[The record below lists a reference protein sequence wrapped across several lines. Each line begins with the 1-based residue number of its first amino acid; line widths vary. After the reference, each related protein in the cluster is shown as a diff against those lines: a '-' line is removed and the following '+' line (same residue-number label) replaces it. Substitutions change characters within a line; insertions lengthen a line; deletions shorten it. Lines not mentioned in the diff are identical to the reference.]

1 MPHFIKPGNWEA
13 GTKTYKRSLNLEN
26 LISTVAPAVNL
37 IAGANILISGTYP
50 NFTISSPGTY
60 VNLIGGNSS
69 LAGSG
74 TALMGLD
81 TLGNPTRTTGDVS
94 SVVTAVNL
102 SIVLQEQ
109 ILSYIPVSQ
118 SVGVIS
124 AASTFSGWGYPIGQV
139 QKIRSV
145 EFYIYAFDNAL
156 LPSLMT
162 VRIRSVD
169 NNGSILFEQQNIS
182 ISPALNTLTKY
193 TVTLPSQLDNAG
205 NSRLWFEYL
214 TNGHVAIY
222 ATAVNLPFP
231 DASLGGDYPKT
242 RYATNANSTGVT
254 QANNSSSI
262 NGYIKVNYFNANYTT
277 PTSDFAAQM
286 LLTIDSTSI
295 VHPSNVYTLATQESN
310 LYFNPMVQ
318 TTISRSLLE
327 YTQSGASTF
336 GTLWEKWWRN
346 DKTKTSSYAGTFN
359 VFKNN
364 VLQATKDLT
373 INVATV
379 GSGSGVTRKVLCI
392 GDSNTASNIYPQ
404 TLYDD
409 LQTFN
414 GGVGLKV
421 TLVGTKGVAPYK
433 NEGIAGKTLNFFHT
447 DPTSP
452 FVFSGVFDFSQ
463 YLSNNSITMASGD
476 WVSFFLGTNDL
487 FSLTDYTAVP
497 TKITAMMT
505 DLDAMIANIQSVVPG
520 IRICIMMSMPS
531 APSQDAW
538 AVIGSATTYQTQK
551 QFMRNMYAWWNSLIS
566 TYDNSTKR
574 SAGIYLLG
582 THACIDIE
590 NNFTKSS
597 VAPNARIANSF
608 NQDQVIPLSQNFTGS
623 ASLTIT
629 ISNTNNIHILGV
641 YKNGSRLL
649 PTDYSVSDVLKQ
661 VTLVSRS
668 SGDNILIEFLSGYSM
683 TYDNN
688 VHPAPAGFN
697 QIADALK
704 AFYKF
709 YA

>member
-1 MPHFIKPGNWEA
+1 MSQQSI
-13 GTKTYKRSLNLEN
+13 
-26 LISTVAPAVNL
+26 
-37 IAGANILISGTYP
+37 NIG
-50 NFTISSPGTY
+50 SSPNDHTGESIRSAFNKT
-60 VNLIGGNSS
+60 NLNFNE
-69 LAGSG
+69 LY
-74 TALMGLD
+74 T
-81 TLGNPTRTTGDVS
+81 DVS
-94 SVVTAVNL
+94 LSVT
-102 SIVLQEQ
+102 LQEQ
-109 ILSYIPVSQ
+109 ILAYIPVTSF
-118 SVGVIS
+118 STVS

-139 QKIRSV
+139 QNIRSI

-156 LPSLMT
+156 LPSLVT
-162 VRIRSVD
+162 VRIRNVD

-214 TNGHVAIY
+214 TNGHVAIE
-222 ATAVNLPFP
+222 ATASNLPFP

-262 NGYIKVNYFNANYTT
+262 NGYIKVNYFNKNYTT
-277 PTSDFAAQM
+277 PTTDFTAQI
-286 LLTIDSTSI
+286 LLSIDSTAI

-310 LYFNPMVQ
+310 LYFNAMVQ
-318 TTISRSLLE
+318 TTIPRNILE
-327 YTQSGASTF
+327 ITQSGASTF
-336 GTLWEKWWRN
+336 GTLWEKFWRN
-346 DKTKTSSYAGTFN
+346 DKTKTSGYAGTFN
-359 VFKNN
+359 VFRNN

-373 INVATV
+373 INVATA
-379 GSGSGVTRKVLCI
+379 GSGSGTTRKVLCI

-421 TLVGTKGVAPYK
+421 TLVGTKGTPPYVH
-433 NEGIAGKTLNFFHT
+433 EGISGKTLHFFNT

-452 FVFSGVFDFSQ
+452 FVFSGSFNFSQ
-463 YLSNNSITMASGD
+463 YLSTNSITMSSND

-487 FSLTDYTAVP
+487 FSVTDYTLVP
-497 TKITAMMT
+497 ATITAMMA
-505 DLDAMIANIQSVVPG
+505 DLDAMIANIQSAVPG

-538 AVIGSATTYQTQK
+538 AVIGTTATYQTQK
-551 QFMRNMYAWWNSLIS
+551 QYMRNMYAWWNSLI
-566 TYDNSTKR
+566 TNYDTSAKR

-582 THACIDIE
+582 THACIDVD

-608 NQDQVIPLSQNFTGS
+608 NQDQVVPLSQNFTGS

-629 ISNTNNIHILGV
+629 ITNTNNIHILAV
-641 YKNGSRLL
+641 HKNGLRLL
-649 PTDYSVSDVLKQ
+649 PTDYSASDALKQ
-661 VTLVSRS
+661 VTLVSRL
-668 SGDNILIEFLSGYSM
+668 SGDNIMIDFLSGYSLVN
-683 TYDNN
+683 DNH
-688 VHPAPAGFN
+688 VHPAPAGLN
-697 QIADALK
+697 QVADALK

-709 YA
+709 YN